1 MNIKLNILIAAAA
14 QMKLMLEIAEHVM
27 SNDEYRKAMGA
38 YCDLHAEVAHLTKQI
53 KVEVEA

>member
-14 QMKLMLEIAEHVM
+14 QMRLMLDKAEPSM
-27 SNDEYRKAMGA
+27 TNDQYRKAMAA
-38 YCDLHAEVAHLTKQI
+38 YCDLHAEVAHITKQI